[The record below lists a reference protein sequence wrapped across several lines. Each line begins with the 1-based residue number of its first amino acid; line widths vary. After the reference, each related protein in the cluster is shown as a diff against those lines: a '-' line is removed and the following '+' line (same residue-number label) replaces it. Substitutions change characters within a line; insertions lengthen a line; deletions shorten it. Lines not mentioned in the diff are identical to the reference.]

1 MLPQAKKDVRAAVI
15 EALGA
20 DGENTALLLDLSKSE
35 RGASRDAV
43 LKALAKLDGEK
54 VRELW
59 RNELAK
65 NPDHVSFL
73 QNSSTEWASDLA
85 ASSLRALLEDALPKD
100 GRLVLITPEGVSA
113 FRNCRAAVLGKSS
126 PAMLDCWRWVDGHF
140 DQLSTLKSA
149 SNLRFRLGDE
159 LKSWLLLSLCTAGPG
174 PLAELCLELWAANR
188 DQPRWLPHAVVAAL
202 MTRSSAEVYDEFAP
216 YVPTS
221 MPLLGRERKEELS
234 GAVIKGVTQ
243 AYWSQSLGRYLFRQG
258 SFAPA
263 QPLDPRWIER
273 LVHAAWKP
281 DMGRYYPFGG
291 GDDVN
296 GFDKNLAELTNPNDP
311 EQRAQLVPYLRRRMV
326 ETGSWSSYS
335 RYLLKFSSS
344 PGGVLGEAIK
354 KGKPAYLYHAWQ
366 ILAEAAKTL
375 PAGEVAGLCQEV
387 LDAGHMRKED
397 TVLSQKALPWTIQRL
412 REGAPFPEWAEWWE
426 MRK

>member
-20 DGENTALLLDLSKSE
+20 DRENTALLLDLSKSE
-35 RGASRDAV
+35 RGANRDAV
-43 LKALAKLDGEK
+43 LKALARLDGEAVQSFWAAETAK
-54 VRELW
+54 KPEHVEFLKDSKTDWAAELVAEGMRSRLECAMYERRIVTREMKT
-59 RNELAK
+59 EL
-65 NPDHVSFL
+65 
-73 QNSSTEWASDLA
+73 QQWCA
-85 ASSLRALLEDALPKD
+85 ALR
-100 GRLVLITPEGVSA
+100 G
-113 FRNCRAAVLGKSS
+113 GKAS
-126 PAMLDCWRWVDGHF
+126 PAMLDFWRWVDGHF
-140 DQLSTLKSA
+140 DDIRRLESVGNSD
-149 SNLRFRLGDE
+149 FRLTSHMTTRLME
-159 LKSWLLLSLCTAGPG
+159 SLCAAGPG
-174 PLAELCLELWAANR
+174 PLAELCLELWMDNR

-221 MPLLGRERKEELS
+221 MPLLGRGRKEELS

-273 LVHAAWKP
+273 LVHAVCKP
-281 DMGRYYPFGG
+281 DLGRYYPFGG

-296 GFDKNLAELTNPNDP
+296 GFDKNLAELANPNDP

-335 RYLLKFSSS
+335 RYLLKFGSS
-344 PGGVLGEAIK
+344 PGGVLGEAVK